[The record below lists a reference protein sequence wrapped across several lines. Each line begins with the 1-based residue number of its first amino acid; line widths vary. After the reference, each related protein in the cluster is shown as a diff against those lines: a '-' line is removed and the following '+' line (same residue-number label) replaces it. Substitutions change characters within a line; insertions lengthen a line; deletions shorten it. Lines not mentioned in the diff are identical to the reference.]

1 MGNLEKRL
9 SALRR
14 SVGHFRKTSGL
25 SALGSDYFRS
35 HFLVFLRSRLG
46 AAFFVAK
53 ILIYFLEKMAYTRGK
68 LMIFLKD
75 IDDKTIKCKA

>member
-1 MGNLEKRL
+1 MGNLEERL

-25 SALGSDYFRS
+25 CPLGSY
-35 HFLVFLRSRLG
+35 HFCGTLLVFLRSRFG

-53 ILIYFLEKMAYTRGK
+53 ILIYFLEKMAYTRDK

>member
-1 MGNLEKRL
+1 MGDYCRHRL
-9 SALRR
+9 
-14 SVGHFRKTSGL
+14 
-25 SALGSDYFRS
+25 RS
-35 HFLVFLRSRLG
+35 HLLLDSLRSRFG

-53 ILIYFLEKMAYTRGK
+53 ILIYFLEKMAYTGDK